1 MTLVPPAP
9 SRQTRLPEFAEAKLQ
24 VCRWIRR
31 GQRTPE
37 RDLVARFERSRGYV
51 HAGEEARD
59 RPGEGGRALGGG
71 VEVAEEAAHLGGK
84 DEGKCNF
91 AQIKLFLLL
100 DNIFFADHY
109 EYLEALPE
117 NRSPKVR

>member
-24 VCRWIRR
+24 VCRWICWK
-31 GQRTPE
+31 RTSE
-37 RDLVARFERSRGYV
+37 RDHFECSRRHV
-51 HAGEEARD
+51 HAGEETRD